1 MTQCEDV
8 YFQDKNMADD
18 LIKGFLANPEEEVE
32 HSSMIRNVAIYTL
45 GKIIENNNEKN
56 VPTGIIIL
64 KILALKEINSTFG
77 FTKGDSF
84 LINCLSRIRQ
94 GLLPGDIIYKI
105 SENEFLIYYSKI
117 INEGHII
124 LAANKLY
131 KLFKQPLS
139 VDQDYITA
147 KLRMGIAMYPD
158 HANSAEELL
167 KKAFF
172 ALDKAI
178 KDKCPYSIWPTDQQ
192 SETKSNIILETELK
206 SAIDENTIYL
216 NYQPKLHIKTNKIT
230 GVECLAR
237 WESPTYGLIPPDYFI
252 SIAENADLI
261 DALTLKIINMALCES
276 RECGDNNNFSLSI
289 NLSAVNLLNS
299 DIVEMIRR
307 AINVWDTRPD
317 KLIFEVTES
326 AIMLNP
332 ELSLTIL
339 KQLTNIGISISIDD
353 FGTGYS
359 SFSYLKK
366 LPVKE
371 LKIDKSFIFNLV
383 TDKEDAIITQ
393 AMIGLAHSFD
403 LFVTAEG
410 VENLETLKMLSDLD
424 CEYAQGYYI
433 ARPMSNE
440 KLKEWVYQ

>member
-139 VDQDYITA
+139 VDQQNYVWALLCILITQ
-147 KLRMGIAMYPD
+147 I
-158 HANSAEELL
+158 
-167 KKAFF
+167 
-172 ALDKAI
+172 
-178 KDKCPYSIWPTDQQ
+178 
-192 SETKSNIILETELK
+192 
-206 SAIDENTIYL
+206 
-216 NYQPKLHIKTNKIT
+216 QPK
-230 GVECLAR
+230 
-237 WESPTYGLIPPDYFI
+237 
-252 SIAENADLI
+252 
-261 DALTLKIINMALCES
+261 
-276 RECGDNNNFSLSI
+276 NFS
-289 NLSAVNLLNS
+289 
-299 DIVEMIRR
+299 
-307 AINVWDTRPD
+307 
-317 KLIFEVTES
+317 
-326 AIMLNP
+326 
-332 ELSLTIL
+332 
-339 KQLTNIGISISIDD
+339 
-353 FGTGYS
+353 
-359 SFSYLKK
+359 KK
-366 LPVKE
+366 LF
-371 LKIDKSFIFNLV
+371 LLWIR
-383 TDKEDAIITQ
+383 Q
-393 AMIGLAHSFD
+393 
-403 LFVTAEG
+403 
-410 VENLETLKMLSDLD
+410 
-424 CEYAQGYYI
+424 
-433 ARPMSNE
+433 
-440 KLKEWVYQ
+440 